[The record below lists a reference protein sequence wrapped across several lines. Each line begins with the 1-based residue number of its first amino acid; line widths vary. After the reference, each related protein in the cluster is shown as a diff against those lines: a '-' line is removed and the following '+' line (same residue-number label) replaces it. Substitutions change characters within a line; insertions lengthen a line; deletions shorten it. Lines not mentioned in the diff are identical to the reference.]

1 VGLRCVHAD
10 IPAGRSRL
18 STTDDEELYAPAVKR
33 CPSCGEDNAD
43 RARFCSNCATP
54 LGELDAPAADVRKV
68 VTIVFADVTGSTA
81 LGGRLDP
88 ETLRRVMERYFDEM
102 AAVIERHGGTV
113 EKFIGDAVMAVFGIP
128 RLHEDDALRAVR
140 AAIGM
145 REALAT
151 LNEDLKRDHGE
162 DLAARIGVNTGE
174 VVAGDPS
181 AGQRLVTG
189 DAVNVAARLEQ
200 AAAAGEV
207 LLGDPT
213 YRLVKDAVEVEPVDP
228 LTLKGKEERVPAFR
242 LLAVTAGAAGHERH
256 LDSPMVG
263 RSKELSL
270 LEHAL
275 ERAVTERTSHLFT
288 LMGPAGVGKS
298 RLVHEFL
305 NGAASRATVL
315 RGRCLSYGDGITL
328 FPLAEV
334 IHGAAAILDTDAPA
348 VARSKLEAVLAGA
361 PESERAAGLVAGL
374 FGWAEP
380 GTTEDAFWAVRK
392 LLEQLARERPVV
404 IVFDDI
410 HWGEPTFLD
419 LIEHLADWTRE
430 AAVLL
435 LCIARP
441 ELLEVRPGWG
451 GGKMNATSI
460 LLEPL
465 PTDEASRL
473 VDNLLGRADIPQVAR
488 DRILEA
494 AEGNPLFVEEML
506 AMLIDDGLLRLE
518 DGAWRAVED
527 LADVTVPPTIHLL
540 LAARLDRL
548 DAEERG
554 VIERGAVEGKV
565 FHSGAVATLSP
576 QTVRPHVRSRLLA
589 LARKELIRPDRA
601 DFAGEDAF
609 RFRHL
614 LTRDAAYQ
622 AMPKEQRADL
632 HERFAGWL
640 AEAARERMA
649 EYEEILAY
657 HLEQAFR
664 YRAELSAVDERGRE
678 LARRAAEHLY
688 SSAIRADERGDVTA
702 ARSLLDRVVELA
714 DDRLRARSLLLLS
727 DVIPEMGEYPLA
739 NETAA
744 RAVEAA
750 TAVGDRATALRA
762 EMIRATTR
770 GSVDP
775 RHTLAEDREYAE
787 TLLAEAE
794 ELGDPQLRDAGILTL
809 ALLSFFQGQTAETIS
824 LLDDVLPRASTM
836 SRRDRFSMA
845 TLLSIA
851 SYFGPLPVDLAL
863 HAVERAHGLRGE
875 TPTAEAQAMRVT
887 AGLLG
892 MAGRFDEAHEL
903 VARANALFEELG
915 ISRAVVATNQGV
927 GEMLRLE
934 GRLGDA
940 ERHFR
945 EMHEEYEAVGETG
958 FNSTITALLA
968 MTLCDQGRFDV
979 AEEFVERSREMTAED
994 DFASQSEW
1002 RIAKAR
1008 ILSSR
1013 GVHDEALALVDEA
1026 IEIADATDY
1035 LVWQGECH
1043 EVRGIVLAAGG
1054 RDEDARAAYE
1064 EAVDRFE
1071 RKGNVIAAARARER
1085 LASESPP
1092 RGDG

>member
-1 VGLRCVHAD
+1 M
-10 IPAGRSRL
+10 
-18 STTDDEELYAPAVKR
+18 KR
-33 CPSCGEDNAD
+33 CPSCGEENAE
-43 RARFCSNCATP
+43 RARFCQNCATP
-54 LGELDAPAADVRKV
+54 LGDAQTPATDVRKV

-81 LGGRLDP
+81 LGERLDP
-88 ETLRRVMERYFDEM
+88 ETLRRVMGRYFDEM
-102 AAVIERHGGTV
+102 SAVIERHGGTV

-145 REALAT
+145 HEALTA
-151 LNEDLKRDHGE
+151 LNADLEREHGE
-162 DLAARIGVNTGE
+162 GLAARIGVNTGE
-174 VVAGDPS
+174 VVAGDPA

-189 DAVNVAARLEQ
+189 DPVNVAARLEQ
-200 AAAAGEV
+200 AATPGEI

-213 YRLVKDAVEVEPVDP
+213 YRLVKDAVDVEPLDP
-228 LTLKGKEERVPAFR
+228 LELKGKEERVPAFR
-242 LLAVTAGAAGHERH
+242 LLRVSADTAGHERH

-263 RSKELSL
+263 RAKELEM
-270 LEHAL
+270 LERAL
-275 ERAVTERTSHLFT
+275 QRAVTERTSHLFT

-298 RLVHEFL
+298 RLAHEFL
-305 NGAASRATVL
+305 NDAAAGATIL

-334 IHGAAAILDTDAPA
+334 IHRAAAILDTDSPA
-348 VARSKLEAVLAGA
+348 VARSKLETVLAGA
-361 PESERAAGLVAGL
+361 GEAERAAGLVAGL
-374 FGWAEP
+374 FGWADP
-380 GTTEDAFWAVRK
+380 GATEDAFWAVRK
-392 LLEQLARERPVV
+392 VLEHFAREHPVV
-404 IVFDDI
+404 LVFDDI

-430 AAVLL
+430 AAVML

-451 GGKMNATSI
+451 GGKMNSTSI

-465 PTDEASRL
+465 PTDEASQL
-473 VDNLLGRADIPQVAR
+473 VDNLLGRADIPPAAR

-565 FHSGAVATLSP
+565 FHSGAVTILSP

-589 LARKELIRPDRA
+589 LARKELIRPDRPE
-601 DFAGEDAF
+601 FAGEDAF

-614 LTRDAAYQ
+614 LIRDAAYQ
-622 AMPKEQRADL
+622 AMPKEQRAEL
-632 HERFAGWL
+632 HEAFAGWL
-640 AEAARERMA
+640 GEVARDRMG
-649 EYEEILAY
+649 EYEEILAH
-657 HLEQAFR
+657 HLEQAYR
-664 YRAELSAVDERGRE
+664 YREELGAVDDRARE
-678 LARRAAEHLY
+678 LADRAAEHMY
-688 SSAIRADERGDVTA
+688 TSAVRADERGDVAT
-702 ARSLLDRVVELA
+702 ARSLLARLLGLA
-714 DDRLRARSLLLLS
+714 DGRLRARSLLLLS
-727 DVIPEMGEYPLA
+727 DVLAEVGEYPLSY
-739 NETAA
+739 ETAA

-750 TAVGDRATALRA
+750 SAVGDRGTALRA
-762 EMIRATTR
+762 EMIRVTTR

-775 RHTLAEDREYAE
+775 DHTLADDREHAE
-787 TLLAEAE
+787 ALLAQAE
-794 ELGDPQLRDAGILTL
+794 EVGDPELRDAAVLTL
-809 ALLSFFQGQTAETIS
+809 AVLSFFQGKTAETIA

-845 TLLSIA
+845 TTLSVA
-851 SYFGPLPVDLAL
+851 AYFGSLSVDQAL
-863 HAVERAHGLRGE
+863 RAVEQAHGLRGE

-903 VARANALFEELG
+903 VTRADALYEELG
-915 ISRAVVATNQGV
+915 IPQAAVATNEGV

-934 GRLGDA
+934 GRLEDA

-945 EMHEEYEAVGETG
+945 EMHEAYEEIGETG
-958 FNSTITALLA
+958 FNSTICALLA
-968 MTLCDQGRFDV
+968 MTLCDLGRYNE
-979 AEEFVERSREMTAED
+979 AEGFVERSRVMSAED

-1002 RIAKAR
+1002 RIARAR
-1008 ILSSR
+1008 VLSSR
-1013 GVHDEALALVDEA
+1013 GVHYEALALTDEA
-1026 IEIADATDY
+1026 IEIAEVTDY

-1043 EVRGIVLAAGG
+1043 EVRGMVLAAAG
-1054 RDEDARAAYE
+1054 RGDDARAAYE
-1064 EAVDRFE
+1064 TALDRFE
-1071 RKGNVIAAARARER
+1071 RKGNVVAAARLRER
-1085 LASESPP
+1085 IAALGSP
-1092 RGDG
+1092 G